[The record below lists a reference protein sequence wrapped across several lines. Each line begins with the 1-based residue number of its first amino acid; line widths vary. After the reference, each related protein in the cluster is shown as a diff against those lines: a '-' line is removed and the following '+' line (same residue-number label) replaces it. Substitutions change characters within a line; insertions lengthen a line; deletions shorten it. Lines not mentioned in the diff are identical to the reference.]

1 MLLGQMVMAYF
12 GVMCASLRLTSKKL
26 GSMSLPNTGL
36 PKATLTI
43 VGPQPLSVP
52 GVVPVRPRLQPKPS
66 LPSRIA
72 VIGNYLPRQCGIA
85 TFTTDLCS
93 AIAAEF
99 GTARLLAL
107 PVNDIEQ
114 GYDYPARVRWSLAQ
128 NEVASYEEAARFLN
142 FNNIDMVCLQHEYGI
157 FGGPAGSHILH
168 LLRGLKMPVVTT
180 LHTVL
185 REPNPDQLMV
195 MEQIAELSDRL
206 IVMSQL
212 SSQFLQEIFKVPGSK
227 IDMVPH
233 GVPDLPFMDPNF
245 YKDRFGVEG
254 KAVLLTFGLLSP
266 NKGIENVIEAMPQI
280 LSKHKNVVYIVA
292 GATHPHILRREG
304 DKYREHLQELA
315 KERGVESSV
324 LFHNRFVSP
333 EEMVEFIGAADIYIT
348 PYRHEAQVVS
358 GTLAYALGAG
368 KAIISTPY
376 WHAIE
381 LLDDRRGALVPF
393 QNPGA
398 IAQKSIEL
406 LDTPALRHSMR
417 KRGYLFA
424 RDMVWKR
431 VAQGYMESFSRV
443 RSDRLQ
449 TPRVQFSARVAP
461 KSVKLLPVLRLNHLH
476 RLTDDVGMF
485 QHSIFSIPNYGE
497 GYTTD
502 DNARALVF
510 TASLARTMSDK
521 LGDRK
526 STASASSL
534 EASSRYLSFLEH
546 AFNPENGRFKNFL
559 AFDRRW
565 NEMEGSEDCHG
576 RALWALGTVLGRSID
591 EGLRSAAGRLFEF
604 SLPAVLEFRSPRAWA
619 YALIGIQEYLNSYPG
634 DRDAQKIRS
643 VLSRRLLEMYEA
655 VRSPEWHWFEDVLA
669 YGNARL
675 PQAMLLVGAAC
686 SDDRMISVGLE
697 ALDWLLTQQRC
708 ETNGHFVPIGSQG
721 FYRRGYE
728 KARFDQQPIE
738 AAGAVS
744 ACLQAYRATED
755 SRWRDE
761 AWSAFNWFLGSNDL
775 QLPLYDPVTGGCRDG
790 LHPDRANENQGA
802 ESTLSLLMALLEM
815 RSLEKSEQKE
825 IAS

>member
-1 MLLGQMVMAYF
+1 
-12 GVMCASLRLTSKKL
+12 
-26 GSMSLPNTGL
+26 MSLPNTVLSEGRL
-36 PKATLTI
+36 KVVSLRPLVREATSA
-43 VGPQPLSVP
+43 P
-52 GVVPVRPRLQPKPS
+52 RPRSQSKPS

-85 TFTTDLCS
+85 TFTTDLCAAIS
-93 AIAAEF
+93 AEY

-107 PVNDIEQ
+107 PVNDTEQ

-128 NEVASYEEAARFLN
+128 DDLRSYQEAAQFLN

-157 FGGPAGSHILH
+157 FGGPAGSHVLE

-195 MEQIAELSDRL
+195 MEEIAELSDRL

-233 GVPDLPFMDPNF
+233 GVPDLPFLDPNF

-266 NKGIENVIEAMPQI
+266 NKGIENVIQALPQI
-280 LSKHKNVVYIVA
+280 LSKHKNVVYMVA

-304 DKYREHLQELA
+304 DQYRAHLQALA
-315 KERGVESSV
+315 KEVGVESNV
-324 LFHNRFVSP
+324 IFHNRFVSP

-393 QNPGA
+393 QDPGA
-398 IAQKSIEL
+398 IARKTVEL
-406 LDTPALRHSMR
+406 LDTPAIRHAMR
-417 KRGYLFA
+417 KRAYLFA
-424 RDMVWKR
+424 REMVWKR
-431 VAQGYMESFSRV
+431 VAQGYMESFARV
-443 RSDRLQ
+443 RSDRMES
-449 TPRVQFSARVAP
+449 PHVQFSARVTQ
-461 KSVKLLPVLRLNHLH
+461 KSLNQLPGLKLNHLA
-476 RLTDDVGMF
+476 RMTDDTGML
-485 QHSIFSIPNYGE
+485 QHSIFTIPKYGE

-502 DNARALVF
+502 DNARALIF
-510 TASLARTMSDK
+510 TVLLEQRGK
-521 LGDRK
+521 EQLGKTD
-526 STASASSL
+526 SAIPVLVTPDSVTPDSSF
-534 EASSRYLSFLEH
+534 RYLAFLEH
-546 AFNPENGRFKNFL
+546 AFNPAKGRFRNFL
-559 AFDRRW
+559 GYDRQW
-565 NEMEGSEDCHG
+565 SETEGSEDCHG
-576 RALWALGTVLGRSID
+576 RALWGLGTVLGRSSD
-591 EGLRSAAGRLFEF
+591 QGLRCAAGRLFEF
-604 SLPAVLEFRSPRAWA
+604 SLPAVMEFSSPRAWA
-619 YALIGIQEYLNSYPG
+619 YTLLGIQEYLDSYPG
-634 DRDAQKIRS
+634 DRDAQKVRS
-643 VLSRRLLEMYEA
+643 ALSRRLREMYESI
-655 VRSPEWHWFEDVLA
+655 RSPDWKWFENILA

-675 PQAMLLVGAAC
+675 PQALLLVGSAC
-686 SDDRMISVGLE
+686 SDDRMVSAGLE
-697 ALDWLLTQQRC
+697 ALDWLLKTQHC

-721 FYRRGYE
+721 FYRQGGE
-728 KARFDQQPIE
+728 KARFDQQPLE

-744 ACLQAYRATED
+744 ACLQAYRVTGD
-755 SRWRDE
+755 RRWRSE
-761 AWSAFNWFLGSNDL
+761 AWSAFNWFLGDNDL
-775 QLPLYDPVTGGCRDG
+775 QLPLYDSATGGCRDG

-802 ESTLSLLMALLEM
+802 ESTLSFLMALLEM
-815 RSLEKSEQKE
+815 STLLEPDSLGTSGELFV
-825 IAS
+825 ASTK

>member
-1 MLLGQMVMAYF
+1 MAIPITVF
-12 GVMCASLRLTSKKL
+12 PNRALEIVSSHPLVRATTSVARAR
-26 GSMSLPNTGL
+26 SHS
-36 PKATLTI
+36 
-43 VGPQPLSVP
+43 
-52 GVVPVRPRLQPKPS
+52 KPS

-85 TFTTDLCS
+85 TFTTDLCAAIS
-93 AIAAEF
+93 AEY

-107 PVNDIEQ
+107 PVNDTDE

-128 NEVASYEEAARFLN
+128 DDLASYQQAAEFLN

-168 LLRGLKMPVVTT
+168 LLRHLKMPVVTT

-185 REPNPDQLMV
+185 REPDPNQLMV
-195 MEQIAELSDRL
+195 MEEIAELSDRL

-233 GVPDLPFMDPNF
+233 GVPDLPFLDPNF
-245 YKDRFGVEG
+245 YKDRFRVEG

-266 NKGIENVIEAMPQI
+266 NKGIENVIQALPQI

-304 DKYREHLQELA
+304 DQYRASLQALA
-315 KERGVESSV
+315 KEVGVEAQV
-324 LFHNRFVSP
+324 IFHNRFVAP

-398 IAQKSIEL
+398 IAQKTIEL
-406 LDTPALRHSMR
+406 LDTPAIRHAMR
-417 KRGYLFA
+417 KRAYLFA
-424 RDMVWKR
+424 REMVWKR

-443 RSDRLQ
+443 RSDRME
-449 TPRVQFSARVAP
+449 TPQVQFSARAIH
-461 KSVKLLPVLRLNHLH
+461 KSLNQMTTLKLNHMH
-476 RLTDDVGMF
+476 RLTDDTGML
-485 QHSIFSIPNYGE
+485 QHAIFTVPNRGE

-510 TASLARTMSDK
+510 AVLLEQMDK
-521 LGDRK
+521 KPLG
-526 STASASSL
+526 SAEPATTDSVALDSSC
-534 EASSRYLSFLEH
+534 RYLSFLEH
-546 AFNPENGRFKNFL
+546 AFNAGKGRFRNFL
-559 AFDRRW
+559 GYDRRW
-565 NEMEGSEDCHG
+565 NEHEGSEDSHG
-576 RALWALGTVLGRSID
+576 RALWGLGTVLGRSKD

-604 SLPAVLEFRSPRAWA
+604 SLPAIMEFKSPRAWA
-619 YALIGIQEYLNSYPG
+619 YALLGIQEYLDSYAG
-634 DRDAQKIRS
+634 DRDAQKVRS
-643 VLSRRLLEMYEA
+643 ALARRMLEMYESIR
-655 VRSPEWHWFEDVLA
+655 RSDWKWFEDVVA

-675 PQAMLLVGAAC
+675 PQALLLVGSAC
-686 SDDRMISVGLE
+686 ADDHMVSAGLE
-697 ALDWLLTQQRC
+697 SLDWLMETQIC

-721 FYRRGYE
+721 FYRQGGE

-744 ACLQAYRATED
+744 ACLQAYRITRD
-755 SRWRDE
+755 GRWRNR
-761 AWSAFNWFLGSNDL
+761 AWSAFNWFLGDNDL
-775 QLPLYDPVTGGCRDG
+775 QVPLYDSVTGGCRDG
-790 LHPDRANENQGA
+790 LHPDRANQNQGA
-802 ESTLSLLMALLEM
+802 ESTLSFLMALLEM
-815 RSLEKSEQKE
+815 RSLQEDEQME
-825 IAS
+825 IPS